1 MIYQLIVNGQNCDLP
16 SNFKLT
22 MKYESPNLLMI
33 NHSFEQDRS
42 NTFALPITATNR
54 EIFKVI
60 HSPNALNDNL
70 NKSFTAT
77 LIIGTNSISG
87 KLYIDNVTAT
97 AYNCV
102 FINNQKYPRLATMGL
117 SKKINTMYF
126 TDSVVVGQNIK
137 YANAI
142 TEGTIFENIRYQS
155 KYSNT
160 PLPAIN
166 LKQLLYR
173 FLTENGIA
181 NQWNTQPLTN
191 GELWAIIPKGNM
203 LPTIPGKFQ
212 RKITGGY
219 VDTTAPMLPKTINT
233 NILTADNEDISM
245 YLTETEREI
254 FYDEQ
259 TITNGVAKVTRKKS
273 RLRTFVAN
281 IDIVLGFEENF
292 PDTWFVGSID
302 GDGLSQSASSF
313 YGGYEFAYTNG
324 TYVTSG
330 TPLAGRKIEIPKNQP
345 FCLLY
350 RNDYSYAPTPF
361 TPGTSQRRGWTIGA
375 TSDNFTITIE
385 AKESKA
391 EVGDTIRLQD
401 NLPDISVLDLYLT
414 ICACEGLTASIVGDT
429 LAINPPHDNVPS
441 FDFGE
446 NLISYEVVENKVY
459 KFGIKNW
466 LKTKHE
472 KWTDKSEYV
481 DVFLES
487 KNKNLEDDFTIYE
500 LPFADGGK
508 GGNPSGQ
515 QCIELR
521 NAIGEDCENFIIT
534 KATNNNGYL
543 QRIEFSTIPE
553 ELALP
558 LAENANREFNVKIR
572 TGSLNIDEVIKYLLN
587 TIGNNRI
594 IIKTIEDNNGI
605 LIIQSQIA

>member
-1 MIYQLIVNGQNCDLP
+1 MIYQLIVNGFNCDLP

-22 MKYESPNLLMI
+22 MKYESPNLLLI

-70 NKSFTAT
+70 NRSFVAT

-87 KLYIDNVTAT
+87 ELYIDNVTAT

-142 TEGTIFENIRYQS
+142 TEGAIFENIRYLS

-166 LKQLLYR
+166 LKQLLNR
-173 FLTENGIA
+173 VLTENGID

-212 RKITGGY
+212 REITGVY
-219 VDTTAPMLPKTINT
+219 VDMGAIVPPNHINA

-259 TITNGVAKVTRKKS
+259 TIVNGVAKVSRKKS

-292 PDTWFVGSID
+292 PDTWFVGSVD

-313 YGGYEFAYTNG
+313 FGGYEFAYTNG

-330 TPLAGRKIEIPKNQP
+330 TPLAGRKIDIPKNKP

-350 RNDYSYAPTPF
+350 RNDYSDAPTPF
-361 TPGTSQRRGWTIGA
+361 TPGVSQRRGWTIEAEG
-375 TSDNFTITIE
+375 SFTITIE

-391 EVGDTIRLQD
+391 EIGDTIRLQD

-459 KFGIKNW
+459 KFGIRNW

-481 DVFLES
+481 DISLQSV
-487 KNKNLEDDFTIYE
+487 NNNLEDDFTIYE
-500 LPFADGGK
+500 IPFADGGK
-508 GGNPSGQ
+508 GGTPSGQ
-515 QCIELR
+515 PCVELR
-521 NAIGEDCENFIIT
+521 NAIGEDCENFIIA
-534 KATNNNGYL
+534 KATANNGYL
-543 QRIEFSTIPE
+543 QRIEFATIPE

-572 TGSLNIDEVIKYLLN
+572 IGNLNVDEVIKYLLN

-594 IIKTIEDNNGI
+594 IIKTIENNNGI
-605 LIIQSQIA
+605 LTLQSQIA

>member
-22 MKYESPNLLMI
+22 MKYESPNLLLI

-60 HSPNALNDNL
+60 HNPNALNDNL
-70 NKSFTAT
+70 NKSFVAT

-102 FINNQKYPRLATMGL
+102 FINNQKYPRLAAMGL

-137 YANAI
+137 YANAV
-142 TEGTIFENIRYQS
+142 TEGAIFENIRYQS

-160 PLPAIN
+160 LLPAIN
-166 LKQLLYR
+166 LKQLLHR
-173 FLTENGIA
+173 FLTENGIS
-181 NQWNTQPLTN
+181 NDWNTQQLTN

-203 LPTIPGKFQ
+203 PPTIPGKFK

-219 VDTTAPMLPKTINT
+219 VNTTAPMLPKTINT

-245 YLTETEREI
+245 YLTETERKI

-273 RLRTFVAN
+273 RLRTFVSN

-292 PDTWFVGSID
+292 PDTWFVGSVD

-330 TPLAGRKIEIPKNQP
+330 TPLAGRKIEIPRNQP

-361 TPGTSQRRGWTIGA
+361 TPGVAQRRGWTIRA

-429 LAINPPHDNVPS
+429 LAINPPHNNVPS

-446 NLISYEVVENKVY
+446 NLIGYEVVENKVY
-459 KFGIKNW
+459 KFGIRNW

-487 KNKNLEDDFTIYE
+487 KNKNLEEEYTIYE

-515 QCIELR
+515 PCVELR

-534 KATNNNGYL
+534 KATDNNGYL
-543 QRIEFSTIPE
+543 QRIEFSSIPE

-572 TGSLNIDEVIKYLLN
+572 IGSLNIDEVIKYLLN

-605 LIIQSQIA
+605 LTIQSQIA

>member
-1 MIYQLIVNGQNCDLP
+1 MIYQLIVNGLNCDLP

-22 MKYESPNLLMI
+22 MKYESPNLLLI

-42 NTFALPITATNR
+42 NTFSLPITATNR

-60 HSPNALNDNL
+60 HNPNALNDNL

-102 FINNQKYPRLATMGL
+102 FINNQKYPRLAAMGL

-137 YANAI
+137 DATLVAD
-142 TEGTIFENIRYQS
+142 GAIFENIKYQS
-155 KYSNT
+155 KYGNT
-160 PLPAIN
+160 PLPSIN
-166 LKQLLYR
+166 LKQLLHR

-181 NQWNTQPLTN
+181 NDWNTQPLTN

-212 RKITGGY
+212 REITGGY

-233 NILTADNEDISM
+233 NILIADNEDISM

-259 TITNGVAKVTRKKS
+259 TIVNGVAKVTRKKS
-273 RLRTFVAN
+273 RLRTFVSN

-292 PDTWFVGSID
+292 PDTWFVGSVD

-361 TPGTSQRRGWTIGA
+361 TPNATQRRGWTIE
-375 TSDNFTITIE
+375 TPSDNFTITIE

-391 EVGDTIRLQD
+391 EIGDTIRLQD

-459 KFGIKNW
+459 KFGKKNW

-472 KWTDKSEYV
+472 KWTNNSEYV
-481 DVFLES
+481 DISLLSV
-487 KNKNLEDDFTIYE
+487 NNNLEEEFTIYE

-508 GGNPSGQ
+508 GGTPSGQ

-521 NAIGEDCENFIIT
+521 NAIGEDCENFMIT
-534 KATNNNGYL
+534 KATDNNGYL

-553 ELALP
+553 ELTLP
-558 LAENANREFNVKIR
+558 LAENANREFNIKIKIG
-572 TGSLNIDEVIKYLLN
+572 TLNVDEVIKYLLT

-594 IIKTIEDNNGI
+594 IIKTIENNNGI
-605 LIIQSQIA
+605 LTIQSQIA